1 VSARTLADEQWL
13 PASFDDVVK
22 SFLDSER
29 DRFERYFELSE
40 ADRDLIE
47 RIASSTATGGELGP
61 TLRRS
66 LLGLIRFGLFHHVPP
81 TTKWF
86 SVALRSSYLDE
97 IRVIARCGWDDP
109 ADRNELRKVA
119 GRCPRITL
127 KEAPERW
134 KPVVLWGHSEDGPF
148 VILEGNHRL
157 VAYAANG
164 DMPNVCV
171 QSFIGLSPD
180 ICNWHP
186 LDPRHLG
193 YPRHPLMLRQD
204 RNSYRSSGFELHS
217 HMGF

>member
-1 VSARTLADEQWL
+1 VSTHTLADEQWM

-22 SFLDSER
+22 CILDSER
-29 DRFERYFELSE
+29 DRFDKYFELSE
-40 ADRDLIE
+40 ADRELIE
-47 RIASSTATGGELGP
+47 CIVSSSLTGGDLVP
-61 TLRRS
+61 TLCRS

-86 SVALRSSYLDE
+86 SVPLRSSNLDE

-109 ADRNELRKVA
+109 TDRNELHSVA
-119 GRCPRITL
+119 KRYPRIIL
-127 KEAPERW
+127 KQPPENW
-134 KPVVLWGHSEDGPF
+134 QPVVLWGHSEGGPF

-157 VAYAANG
+157 VAYAANE
-164 DMPNVCV
+164 DMPDVCV
-171 QSFIGLSPD
+171 RSFIGLSPD

-204 RNSYRSSGFELHS
+204 GNVYRSSGFELRS